1 MKEIFGVIVAA
12 ILILAIIFISIVL
25 IVELVNLHN
34 YVVTLNMETGDISVI
49 SVRAFNVSN
58 SMDLSMFYMVKMPLD
73 NIVLDGNYLR
83 VKILTSNGK
92 KEAINKAI
100 ELFKQ
105 SLGLQKLKANHD

>member
-49 SVRAFNVSN
+49 SVKDFDASN
-58 SMDLSMFYMVKMPLD
+58 SIDLSMFYMVKMPLD